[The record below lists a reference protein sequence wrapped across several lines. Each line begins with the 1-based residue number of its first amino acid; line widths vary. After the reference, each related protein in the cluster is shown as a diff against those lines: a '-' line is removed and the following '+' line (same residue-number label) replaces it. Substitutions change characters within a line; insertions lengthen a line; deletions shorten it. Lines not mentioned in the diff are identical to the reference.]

1 MADQLNKIPISSA
14 MVWVWP
20 EWMPKQEHMGVCM
33 QAIERHLQCGGTL
46 DCFPA
51 PLEKAREEHWEQMRL
66 VCLELVQMLT
76 GPKRGFDA
84 RVIDH
89 YGPLAE
95 SVPKFH
101 PALSL
106 GVSPRKGED
115 RLHGWQIMVFL
126 EQLRDAASNTLRL
139 PKFTLKPRKPKDD
152 KRKDAKR
159 PHPNDDAEPT
169 AKKKKL
175 PKRPDVMYLRDPKK
189 KREEQA
195 PKMKQKG
202 RGPYKSHQEMTRSR
216 SGV

>member
-1 MADQLNKIPISSA
+1 
-14 MVWVWP
+14 
-20 EWMPKQEHMGVCM
+20 
-33 QAIERHLQCGGTL
+33 
-46 DCFPA
+46 
-51 PLEKAREEHWEQMRL
+51 
-66 VCLELVQMLT
+66 
-76 GPKRGFDA
+76 
-84 RVIDH
+84 
-89 YGPLAE
+89 
-95 SVPKFH
+95 
-101 PALSL
+101 
-106 GVSPRKGED
+106 
-115 RLHGWQIMVFL
+115 MVFL

-152 KRKDAKR
+152 KDKDAKR
-159 PHPNDDAEPT
+159 PHSNDDAEPT

>member
-1 MADQLNKIPISSA
+1 
-14 MVWVWP
+14 
-20 EWMPKQEHMGVCM
+20 
-33 QAIERHLQCGGTL
+33 
-46 DCFPA
+46 
-51 PLEKAREEHWEQMRL
+51 MRL

-95 SVPKFH
+95 SAEIPPCAEFGCESSQRRRSAPRLANNGVPGAAPRRCLEH
-101 PALSL
+101 PTAAEVHTEAEEAE
-106 GVSPRKGED
+106 G
-115 RLHGWQIMVFL
+115 
-126 EQLRDAASNTLRL
+126 RD
-139 PKFTLKPRKPKDD
+139 KD
-152 KRKDAKR
+152 KDAKR
-159 PHPNDDAEPT
+159 PHSNDDAEPT
-169 AKKKKL
+169 AKMKKL